1 MGQSTCIHLIT
12 CFIFN
17 VLHLTLQQ
25 VTTRI
30 VEEVM
35 MNLTLVM
42 AEMRRFLVKISVS
55 KVMTVLWVVTG
66 LGEQHVGDDSVLSST
81 GLGEQHVGDDSALGS
96 TGNFAHLL
104 VYIIS
109 SI

>member
-1 MGQSTCIHLIT
+1 MVTVSYTHVRMYIATISQHSEPGTNTERVGNLGQSTCIHLIT

-42 AEMRRFLVKISVS
+42 AEMRSSLVKISAS
-55 KVMTVLWVVTG
+55 KVMTVLWIV
-66 LGEQHVGDDSVLSST
+66 QVLAS
-81 GLGEQHVGDDSALGS
+81 
-96 TGNFAHLL
+96 NM
-104 VYIIS
+104 
-109 SI
+109 